1 MEGPKTVIIYQ
12 LLRKLKTQGDISVKE
27 ADQIRS
33 FMKDVY
39 EFMFRMEQEIYG
51 PNAEAMTSWD
61 ARKLLYEQFPV
72 AALQDWYKAVARQI
86 EKGQSG
92 NFIFSIPI
100 DREMLFFNKSAL
112 PALEALEKY
121 GKPEDRMEA
130 IFVNPKIHSLF
141 PKYFRNLFAWER
153 LNKYSSL
160 YTIRGK
166 HAGFFRRPLR
176 DPKSGETCTFA
187 QMIKKLSLIPVMT
200 NEGQGSSIAFSNKT
214 RYLQRAVPYV
224 DIKTVNGLS
233 FIFTNEEGISI
244 AQKILDISLEEMVK
258 NALEQNIID
267 KRIAKELLKENT
279 FIEGLI
285 DEGFVKISLKYI
297 DNIVKTKLEWEATQ
311 KTVEDEDIWL
321 EEVR

>member
-1 MEGPKTVIIYQ
+1 MIYQ
-12 LLRKLKTQGDISVKE
+12 FLRKLKNQGDISLRE

-33 FMKDVY
+33 LMKDVY
-39 EFMFRMEQEIYG
+39 NFAFELEQERHA
-51 PNAEAMTSWD
+51 PNAETMTSWD
-61 ARKLLYEQFPV
+61 AQRLLHEQFPV

-92 NFIFSIPI
+92 NFVFSIPI

-176 DPKSGETCTFA
+176 DPKSGETYTIS

-200 NEGQGSSIAFSNKT
+200 NEGQGSSIAFLNKT

-244 AQKILDISLEEMVK
+244 AQKASGISLEEMVK
-258 NALEQNIID
+258 NALEHNIID
-267 KRIAKELLKENT
+267 KRIAKEILRENA
-279 FIEGLI
+279 FIESFI
-285 DEGFVKISLKYI
+285 DEGFVKVSLRYI
-297 DNIVKTKLEWEATQ
+297 DGIVKRQMEWEAAK
-311 KTVEDEDIWL
+311 KTVEDEAEWL
-321 EEVR
+321 EEIR

>member
-1 MEGPKTVIIYQ
+1 
-12 LLRKLKTQGDISVKE
+12 
-27 ADQIRS
+27 
-33 FMKDVY
+33 
-39 EFMFRMEQEIYG
+39 
-51 PNAEAMTSWD
+51 
-61 ARKLLYEQFPV
+61 
-72 AALQDWYKAVARQI
+72 
-86 EKGQSG
+86 
-92 NFIFSIPI
+92 
-100 DREMLFFNKSAL
+100 
-112 PALEALEKY
+112 
-121 GKPEDRMEA
+121 
-130 IFVNPKIHSLF
+130 
-141 PKYFRNLFAWER
+141 
-153 LNKYSSL
+153 
-160 YTIRGK
+160 
-166 HAGFFRRPLR
+166 
-176 DPKSGETCTFA
+176 
-187 QMIKKLSLIPVMT
+187 MIKKLSLIPVMT

-233 FIFTNEEGISI
+233 FIFTNEAGISI

-297 DNIVKTKLEWEATQ
+297 DSVVKTKLEWEATQ